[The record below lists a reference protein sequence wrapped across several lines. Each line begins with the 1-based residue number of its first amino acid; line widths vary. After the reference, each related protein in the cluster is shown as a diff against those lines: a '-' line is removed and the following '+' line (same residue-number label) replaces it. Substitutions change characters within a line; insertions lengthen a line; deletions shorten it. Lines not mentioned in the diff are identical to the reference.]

1 MRIKRRLVLLL
12 ASVLVLPTGV
22 MTGCASKGGTTV
34 YDGEEQVLAV
44 LNRATIDKLK
54 LEEEGHRAYL
64 DIVFDEAA
72 GIISSFSDCSEEEA
86 KELIAENEYEIYTE
100 FDSAM
105 YEAIKNS
112 YQEYEQDE
120 LEFGCAVTDL
130 QGNLIAAY
138 SEAYEEDE
146 YENCA
151 SMQTAPYSSFKPI
164 STYTPALEAGII
176 SWSSMYSDSPVKQ
189 LETSDGNTVD
199 WPANSTGTY
208 KNEEVTVTTAI
219 KESLNTIAVKCLQDY
234 GVIES
239 VAFMKDRL
247 GIELDYEESKLN
259 LSGEDEV
266 IGNIALGYLQDG
278 VSPVDMAGYYQIFA
292 NGGSYVEPTAV
303 VKICAE
309 DGSVIY
315 EKEKELTQAILP
327 ETAFVMNHLL
337 QEVVSID
344 GTGEQAITEN
354 VMVGGKTG
362 TGDNGN
368 WFVGFTPEYSV
379 AVWHGKQIAGNQAPD
394 FFSNIVANAD
404 CNPELSFPECGTVKE
419 AVYCKQSGMLLSDGC
434 QEIDRGYYLSVNLPG
449 ICDMH

>member
-1 MRIKRRLVLLL
+1 MSLL
-12 ASVLVLPTGV
+12 
-22 MTGCASKGGTTV
+22 TGCSDDNGAKV

-44 LNRATIDKLK
+44 LNRTSIDKLK
-54 LEEEGHRAYL
+54 VDDKGKKAYIDL
-64 DIVFDEAA
+64 VLDEAA
-72 GIISSFSDCSEEEA
+72 EIIGTSKNCSLEEA
-86 KELIAENEYEIYTE
+86 QKLIIENEYEIYTS
-100 FDSAM
+100 FDLNM
-105 YEAIKNS
+105 YEAIKDS
-112 YQEYEQDE
+112 YEGYEEEQ

-130 QGNLIAAY
+130 NGNVIAAY
-138 SEAYEEDE
+138 SGGDAKDE
-146 YENCA
+146 FQNHA
-151 SMQTAPYSSFKPI
+151 QIKTAPYSSFKPI
-164 STYTPALEAGII
+164 STYAPALESGTV
-176 SWSSMYSDSPVKQ
+176 SWSEMYSDSPVKQ
-189 LETSDGNTVD
+189 LEASEGTMVD

-208 KNEEVTVTTAI
+208 KNEDVSINTAV
-219 KESLNTIAVKCLQDY
+219 KESLNTVAVRCLQDY
-234 GVIES
+234 GVSNSI
-239 VAFMKDRL
+239 VFMKERL
-247 GIELDYEESKLN
+247 GIYLEYEESKLN

-278 VSPVDMAGYYQIFA
+278 LSPVDMAGYYQIFA
-292 NGGSYVEPTAV
+292 NGGNYAKPTTIT
-303 VKICAE
+303 KICTE

-368 WFVGFTPEYSV
+368 WFVGVTPEYSI
-379 AVWHGKQIAGNQAPD
+379 AVWHGKEIANNQAAAI
-394 FFSNIVANAD
+394 FAEIVNNTVNDHDAD
-404 CNPELSFPECGTVKE
+404 FPECGTVKE
-419 AVYCKQSGMLLSDGC
+419 AIYCKQSGMLLSDGC